1 MKLTLSESAR
11 RRRNRQVNISI
22 QMTILTWFLELITG
36 IVALSIYF
44 ISGHND
50 SPQTANIVLV
60 LFTHFLHFIIIRS
73 AYILNTGVIK
83 ERIFENG
90 WLQSFR
96 NVRVV
101 PENVENDIANEND
114 DPD

>member
-50 SPQTANIVLV
+50 SPQAANIVLV
-60 LFTHFLHFIIIRS
+60 LFTHFLHFIIIPS

-101 PENVENDIANEND
+101 PETVENGMANEND
-114 DPD
+114 NLD

>member
-50 SPQTANIVLV
+50 SPQAANIVLV
-60 LFTHFLHFIIIRS
+60 LFTHFLHFIIIPS

-101 PENVENDIANEND
+101 PENVENGMANEND
-114 DPD
+114 KPD